1 MESTQRVYGLG
12 LSFVSARTNKRHHH
26 HHPARASHVPARV
39 SELTASR
46 SNMQRG
52 CLRCRILNAKSIE
65 MTRGCAKCG
74 SMEMTRRCAKCGHSS
89 TILSASV
96 YEKLPC
102 SKSINPAH
110 VVRAYWLS
118 PLNIQSVLTQD
129 ATKSLGPSSAL
140 CQGGDAC
147 VPSSLKT
154 AMVSRVTHH
163 AHDTQKPKSTARA
176 VTPSGTGGGM

>member
-1 MESTQRVYGLG
+1 
-12 LSFVSARTNKRHHH
+12 
-26 HHPARASHVPARV
+26 
-39 SELTASR
+39 
-46 SNMQRG
+46 
-52 CLRCRILNAKSIE
+52 

-118 PLNIQSVLTQD
+118 PLNIQNVLTQD

-140 CQGGDAC
+140 CHAVG
-147 VPSSLKT
+147 PYSLSSLKT
-154 AMVSRVTHH
+154 ASVNCAMHH
-163 AHDTQKPKSTARA
+163 AHDMQKTKEHSVSCRSEWNRRHYFLFLHEQIKGIIIIIRSPRVAMKMLESLIGGLSLYARTITFQKGEGNTKYDIKEA
-176 VTPSGTGGGM
+176 GRHVA